1 MQATR
6 GVRVLSSRHT
16 GRLQLQLQL
25 CTDHS
30 DPMYTTQPQR
40 NGGEL
45 TRERGLKSEV
55 NVTIHADVNV
65 NAIDAQIAALQA
77 EKARIETMA
86 RREARRAEE
95 KEREVLVRSTP
106 SKKGELGRGLDW
118 VGDLCS
124 CTGNSSVAVHC
135 SWSVWRASESM
146 GLGAAPNGYFQ
157 AGSGSVQHL
166 EV

>member
-1 MQATR
+1 
-6 GVRVLSSRHT
+6 
-16 GRLQLQLQL
+16 
-25 CTDHS
+25 
-30 DPMYTTQPQR
+30 MYTTQPQR
-40 NGGEL
+40 KGCEL
-45 TRERGLKSEV
+45 GLKCGLDSDI
-55 NVTIHADVNV
+55 NVQANV
-65 NAIDAQIAALQA
+65 NLSAIDAEIAALQA
-77 EKARIETMA
+77 KKAHIETIA
-86 RREARRAEE
+86 LREARRAEE

-106 SKKGELGRGLDW
+106 SKKGELGRGLDG

-166 EV
+166 EATG

>member
-1 MQATR
+1 
-6 GVRVLSSRHT
+6 
-16 GRLQLQLQL
+16 
-25 CTDHS
+25 
-30 DPMYTTQPQR
+30 MYTTQSQR

-45 TRERGLKSEV
+45 TRERGLKAEV
-55 NVTIHADVNV
+55 NVTIHANVNV

-106 SKKGELGRGLDW
+106 SKK
-118 VGDLCS
+118 
-124 CTGNSSVAVHC
+124 VHC
-135 SWSVWRASESM
+135 TWSVWRASESL
-146 GLGAAPNGYFQ
+146 GLGAAPNGYFR

-166 EV
+166 EATG